1 MTTLHIHWRPKT
13 GEAKQAQLR
22 ASEGKVLPA
31 AAFGLTG
38 AAPLARPV
46 DGGWEITVPDGT
58 SGQVGKGEQFAPL
71 SQFTFHLGGQHDE
84 ARLAFASGSLRL
96 RVEGAAAAAP
106 VSAPQPTAAKPAAPT
121 PPKAAP
127 PAPATAAPS
136 KPTPP
141 SASAPP
147 AAPRPSGTLPPSVA
161 PAAPR
166 SRAFG
171 PVLGVTLVLHV
182 LLMIWLGTA
191 DVPESLYT
199 DASQIPER
207 FARLIVPKKEEPK
220 EEAAGKGEEAKPVKE
235 QPKEE
240 PKDEGDAG
248 DKGGD
253 KPKEA
258 AAPRSKAEIREAVR
272 SKGILAV
279 LGAKKGGGGALSDV
293 LGEGGLAGNL
303 DQALDDVGGVVV
315 AGRGMDVRSAR
326 GSGGGKAAGI
336 GDLEAGAGR
345 GMGLGSKAERKV
357 AATVDT
363 AAFESSGS
371 LSSDAIREVVQKQI
385 RGVRYC
391 YEKELANKPDLAGK
405 VVVRITIGED
415 GSVAKFEIESTTLND
430 SGVEGCILQR
440 VRRWTFPK
448 PESGTVSVSLPFV
461 FTAAS

>member
-1 MTTLHIHWRPKT
+1 MTTLHIQWRPKA
-13 GEAKQAQLR
+13 GETKQGQLR
-22 ASEGKVLPA
+22 AADGKPLAA
-31 AAFGLTG
+31 AAFGLPGDT
-38 AAPLARPV
+38 PLARPV
-46 DGGWEITVPDGT
+46 EGGWEVHVPEGT
-58 SGQVGKGEQFAPL
+58 SGRIGRAGQLAPL
-71 SQFTFHLGGQHDE
+71 AASRFRLGGDVNEVHLVLPGGE
-84 ARLAFASGSLRL
+84 LVL
-96 RVEGAAAAAP
+96 RVEGGAPATAAAAQAP
-106 VSAPQPTAAKPAAPT
+106 AAKPSAAPAPAAPAAAAKPAAP
-121 PPKAAP
+121 AQ
-127 PAPATAAPS
+127 
-136 KPTPP
+136 PP
-141 SASAPP
+141 STA
-147 AAPRPSGTLPPSVA
+147 AAPRSVGAPSQSVA

-191 DVPESLYT
+191 DVPPDLYT

-220 EEAAGKGEEAKPVKE
+220 EEAGKGAEEAKPAQEK
-235 QPKEE
+235 PKEE
-240 PKDEGDAG
+240 PQDKGDAG

-258 AAPRSKAEIREAVR
+258 AAPRSKDEIRDAVR

-303 DQALDDVGGVVV
+303 DQALGDVGGVVV

-336 GDLEAGAGR
+336 GDLEAGEGR

-357 AATVDT
+357 AASVDT

-371 LSSDAIREVVQKQI
+371 LSGDAIREVVQKQI
-385 RGVRYC
+385 RGVRFC

-415 GSVAKFEIESTTLND
+415 GTVTKFEIESTTLND
-430 SGVEGCILQR
+430 PTVEGCILQR

-448 PESGTVSVSLPFV
+448 PDSGTVSVSLPFV